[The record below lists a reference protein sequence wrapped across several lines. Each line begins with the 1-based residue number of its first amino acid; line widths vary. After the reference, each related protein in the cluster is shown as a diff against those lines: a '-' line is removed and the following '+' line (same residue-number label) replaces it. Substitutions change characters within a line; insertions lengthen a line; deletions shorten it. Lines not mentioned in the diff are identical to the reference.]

1 MTDLPDYAHATRD
14 ISHYEM
20 LKQFARRMPA
30 ICPCTRKRLFKVWKG
45 EAMDYH
51 LMKCVRCGVSTI
63 WPVDHH
69 TGKVLMDK
77 NFINPSRLFDRLVQ
91 FYKEAKQ

>member
-20 LKQFARRMPA
+20 LKQFARRMPKQ
-30 ICPCTRKRLFKVWKG
+30 CPCTKKALYDVWEG

-69 TGKVLMDK
+69 TGKVLMTSDFK
-77 NFINPSRLFDRLVQ
+77 KPSNLFFKLVKL
-91 FYKEAKQ
+91 YKEAKL